1 MLLGGLEF
9 VLLGFLF
16 GAAAIALAII
26 SVAAVMECI
35 FEYWDEVDDEVLIVA
50 PEASA
55 ELQKIAREK
64 TSKPHKRFVYNPKTK
79 DAVLVESNSISNELE
94 DEDVVTVSVR

>member
-1 MLLGGLEF
+1 MLFGGLEF
-9 VLLGFLF
+9 VLLGLLF

-26 SVAAVMECI
+26 TVAAIMECV
-35 FEYWDEVDDEVLIVA
+35 FEYWDDIDDEVLIVA

-64 TSKPHKRFVYNPKTK
+64 CSKPHKRFVYNKATK
-79 DAVLVESNSISNELE
+79 ESLLVESNSISDELRY
-94 DEDVVTVSVR
+94 EDVGTVAV